1 MEHACCDKHIIIH
14 SLVWSSY
21 GERSVKDAHDVR
33 VVMAAFLIAEPFLDN
48 ISKALPIKSV
58 AEFWMHNHRKV
69 AYDNKY
75 YDLQSHLGKF
85 INKIPW
91 IIKKEVLNARY
102 CKD

>member
-1 MEHACCDKHIIIH
+1 
-14 SLVWSSY
+14 
-21 GERSVKDAHDVR
+21 
-33 VVMAAFLIAEPFLDN
+33 
-48 ISKALPIKSV
+48 
-58 AEFWMHNHRKV
+58 MHNHRKV